1 MPMPTLMLTSPRG
14 MSRIPLV
21 GCQDAESW
29 VQFSNPGNVSNEV
42 TGADVAENVT
52 ASGEEAI
59 VGVEDSME
67 GAKGCTSVDDPDR
80 GCATMSTEDDGT
92 AVV

>member
-21 GCQDAESW
+21 DCQEAESC
-29 VQFSNPGNVSNEV
+29 VQLSNPGNVSNEDA
-42 TGADVAENVT
+42 GADAAENVT
-52 ASGEEAI
+52 ASGEEAM

-80 GCATMSTEDDGT
+80 GCAAISTEDDGT
-92 AVV
+92 DVV